1 MANQVAQE
9 RVQDRTKGVFVY
21 PSSSLQKLQEMDD
34 SQDQSG
40 LVKCWRQNEHNRSQ
54 EIIDC
59 KHPDPT
65 ARPEYPNFTTIEY
78 YSAGNGNVRV
88 ASCTCIL

>member
-1 MANQVAQE
+1 VANQVAQE
-9 RVQDRTKGVFVY
+9 RVQDSTKGVFVY

-40 LVKCWRQNEHNRSQ
+40 LVKIRRERTSLKDLIQCR
-54 EIIDC
+54 
-59 KHPDPT
+59 HPDPT